1 MSKSP
6 SHRRHRALQQ
16 QLLDQ
21 QHEQRQAATMQQA
34 STAAASAMAAGVA
47 AATSGRRPASSQHQ
61 NLQPASGTS
70 PNPATSSMQLQR
82 QGSAPRVPA
91 ASASRPPMSGSTPVH
106 TAVRYSYLSSDGVWL
121 AKHDGLLNLSIII
134 LIITNFRYSDS
145 CCCINICQL
154 LAGNQPPSVHTGQ
167 ASGCGRHCTQIP
179 LAYV

>member
-1 MSKSP
+1 MAANWLLPLFRWEASSTDSELPEPMSKSP
-6 SHRRHRALQQ
+6 TYRRHKALQQ

-21 QHEQRQAATMQQA
+21 QHQQLQTATMQQA

-61 NLQPASGTS
+61 NLQPARSTGPS
-70 PNPATSSMQLQR
+70 PGASSVQLQR

-134 LIITNFRYSDS
+134 LIITNFR
-145 CCCINICQL
+145 
-154 LAGNQPPSVHTGQ
+154 
-167 ASGCGRHCTQIP
+167 
-179 LAYV
+179 